1 MQQKDKSMRK
11 IFVYTLCLL
20 TLFLLSSAA
29 SLAQT
34 ANQPSHTG
42 HTMTPQSSIALP
54 GDAGVNAH
62 TNVKLWVPESG
73 QFGRAAQ
80 PQELPPFAGF
90 FFETPASIACVYHLV
105 NVNAPPFDNSCNP
118 NVTTQNPTGGGGA
131 IALVEA
137 FDDQTAVSDLAT
149 FSAQFGLPAA
159 NITLVFANGTAP
171 TTVSPGPDP
180 TGGSELETSLDIEWA
195 HAMAPN
201 AKIFLVEAKNL
212 GLVNLFN
219 AAILASQL
227 VAQNGGGEV
236 SMSFGTGEFTQETQ
250 FDVTFTTPGVVYFAS
265 AGDSPGVIYPSAS
278 PNVISA
284 GGTTLSRNSTT
295 GAFELENTW
304 QDAGGGPSQVE
315 PRPSF
320 QNGIRNIVGNFR
332 GTPDFSFD
340 SNPNTGVWVFDSNP
354 VFGTGWFVVGGTS
367 VAAPSLAGIV
377 NAAGRFRKSSQAENT
392 EIYNNLFDPF
402 AFNDIQFGTCG
413 LNIGSFAVFGW
424 DFCTG
429 VGSDRGYFG
438 K

>member
-1 MQQKDKSMRK
+1 MRK
-11 IFVYTLCLL
+11 IFASTLCLL
-20 TLFLLSSAA
+20 TLFLLSPTA

-34 ANQPSHTG
+34 ANTPSRTG

-54 GDAGVNAH
+54 GDAGVTAH
-62 TNVKLWVPESG
+62 TNIKLWVPESG

-90 FFETPASIACVYHLV
+90 LFETPASIACVYQLV
-105 NVNAPPFDNSCNP
+105 NENAPPFDHSCNP

-159 NITLVFANGTAP
+159 NITVVFANGTSA
-171 TTVSPGPDP
+171 TATSPGPDP
-180 TGGSELETSLDIEWA
+180 SGGTELETSLDIEWA

-212 GLVNLFN
+212 RLGNLFD

-227 VAQNGGGEV
+227 VAENGGGEV
-236 SMSFGTGEFTQETQ
+236 SMSFGSGEFAQETL
-250 FDVTFTTPGVVYFAS
+250 FDVDFTTPGVVYFAS
-265 AGDSPGVIYPSAS
+265 AGDSPGVQYPSAS

-295 GAFELENTW
+295 GSFELENTW

-315 PRPSF
+315 PRPAF
-320 QNGIRNIVGNFR
+320 QNIVRPIVGNFR

-354 VFGTGWFVVGGTS
+354 VFGTGWFVAGGTS

-377 NAAGRFRKSSQAENT
+377 NAAGRFRGSSQAENT
-392 EIYNNLFDPF
+392 EIYKNLFDPF
-402 AFNDIQFGTCG
+402 AFNDIQLGTCG
-413 LNIGSFAVFGW
+413 LNIGNFAVFGW

>member
-20 TLFLLSSAA
+20 TLFLLSPATG
-29 SLAQT
+29 LAQT
-34 ANQPSHTG
+34 ANAPSHTG
-42 HTMTPQSSIALP
+42 HIMIPRSSIAQP
-54 GDAGVNAH
+54 DDAGVNAH
-62 TNVKLWVPESG
+62 TNIRMWVPENG

-105 NVNAPPFDNSCNP
+105 NENAPPFDHSCNP

-137 FDDQTAVSDLAT
+137 FDDQTAAADLAT

-159 NITLVFANGTAP
+159 NLTIVFANGTQP
-171 TTVSPGPDP
+171 TMTSPGPDP
-180 TGGSELETSLDIEWA
+180 SGGSELETSLDIEWA

-212 GLVNLFN
+212 GLGNLFN
-219 AAILASQL
+219 AAILASRL
-227 VAQNGGGEV
+227 VAANGGGEV
-236 SMSFGTGEFTQETQ
+236 SMSFGTGEFTQETE
-250 FDVTFTTPGVVYFAS
+250 FDVDFTTPGVVYFAS

-315 PRPSF
+315 PRPAF
-320 QNGIRNIVGNFR
+320 QNIVRSVVGNFR
-332 GTPDFSFD
+332 GTPDLSFD

-367 VAAPSLAGIV
+367 VAAPALAGIV
-377 NAAGRFRKSSQAENT
+377 NAAGRFRTSSQAENT
-392 EIYNNLFDPF
+392 EIYNNVFDPA

>member
-1 MQQKDKSMRK
+1 
-11 IFVYTLCLL
+11 
-20 TLFLLSSAA
+20 
-29 SLAQT
+29 
-34 ANQPSHTG
+34 
-42 HTMTPQSSIALP
+42 
-54 GDAGVNAH
+54 
-62 TNVKLWVPESG
+62 
-73 QFGRAAQ
+73 
-80 PQELPPFAGF
+80 
-90 FFETPASIACVYHLV
+90 
-105 NVNAPPFDNSCNP
+105 
-118 NVTTQNPTGGGGA
+118 
-131 IALVEA
+131 
-137 FDDQTAVSDLAT
+137 
-149 FSAQFGLPAA
+149 
-159 NITLVFANGTAP
+159 
-171 TTVSPGPDP
+171 
-180 TGGSELETSLDIEWA
+180 
-195 HAMAPN
+195 
-201 AKIFLVEAKNL
+201 
-212 GLVNLFN
+212 
-219 AAILASQL
+219 L

-236 SMSFGTGEFTQETQ
+236 SMSFGTGEFTQETE
-250 FDVTFTTPGVVYFAS
+250 FDVAFTTPGVVYFAS

-295 GAFELENTW
+295 GSFELENTW

-315 PRPSF
+315 PRPAF
-320 QNGIRNIVGNFR
+320 QNIVRSIVGNFR

-392 EIYNNLFDPF
+392 EIYNNLFDPL

-429 VGSDRGYFG
+429 VGSDKGYFG